1 VKRANQV
8 AWGLVAG
15 LALVLVVGIGL
26 LVTPWWKAYRVAKHS
41 GDGADLRGAFLIY
54 APLNGASLHR
64 AKLTEATLSSADLR
78 GTNLNWVDLRRAN
91 LQSAD
96 LRGARV
102 IYSELQRANL
112 RDANL
117 IGVDLGLS
125 DLSNVDLRGAD
136 LLNAD
141 LETSDLKGAR
151 YDEQTR
157 WPSGFDPV
165 KAGAVLV
172 K

>member
-1 VKRANQV
+1 
-8 AWGLVAG
+8 
-15 LALVLVVGIGL
+15 
-26 LVTPWWKAYRVAKHS
+26 
-41 GDGADLRGAFLIY
+41 
-54 APLNGASLHR
+54 
-64 AKLTEATLSSADLR
+64 
-78 GTNLNWVDLRRAN
+78 
-91 LQSAD
+91 
-96 LRGARV
+96 
-102 IYSELQRANL
+102 L